1 MIYLALSILVS
12 SFLYVVFNLFE
23 RFKIHTLH
31 AIVVNYMV
39 AFGCG
44 ILFSNTS
51 LSVQEIYQTPWFF
64 GALGLGV
71 LFVFIFNI
79 MAITVQRSGLSV
91 ASIATKMSVVIPV
104 IFGFFMYKESAGF
117 LKIIGI
123 LLALIAVY
131 LASIKSK
138 EGVKIRNLIFPIL
151 LFLGSGI
158 IDTSLKYLQNTHIK
172 DENLSIFSAITF
184 LFAGLSGLLFAILKH
199 DLKISWKSII
209 AGICLGIPNYFSIVT
224 LMKALATEG
233 LESSSVFTINNVGVV
248 MLSTLLGLFFFK
260 ERLLTKNWIGVLL
273 AIISIFLVVYR

>member
-1 MIYLALSILVS
+1 MMYLALSIIVS
-12 SFLYVVFNLFE
+12 TFLYVVFHLFE

-31 AIVVNYMV
+31 AIVVNYFI

-44 ILFSNTS
+44 LLFSNTS
-51 LSVQEIYQTPWFF
+51 LSVREIYQTPWFF
-64 GALGLGV
+64 GALSLGV

-91 ASIATKMSVVIPV
+91 ASVATKMSVVIPV
-104 IFGFFMYKESAGF
+104 IFGFFMYEESAGF

-131 LASIKSK
+131 LASVKSK
-138 EGVKIRNLIFPIL
+138 EGFKIRNLIFPIL

-172 DENLSIFSAITF
+172 DKNLAIFSAITF
-184 LFAGLSGLLFAILKH
+184 LFAGLSGLLYAILKQ
-199 DLKISWKSII
+199 DLKISWKSLL

-248 MLSTLLGLFFFK
+248 MLSTLVGLFFFK

-273 AIISIFLVVYR
+273 AIISIFLVVYK